1 MHAHHDK
8 LAVDKEAARQ
18 SKWDTTLISK
28 GTRTV
33 KERPRWI
40 ANILNC
46 WMRSDWSLLICFMSV
61 VFNGMRACLHTQFC
75 PCSNV
80 CSKEFR
86 SRSVEEFLHRLSV
99 QYAYEGDLKE
109 IRGSIDRELRK
120 LEQRQQRVAK
130 KEVRS
135 SPISLG
141 RGNNIHWL
149 VDTLADFQWLRMRC
163 REPAIQ
169 LSVNN
174 LSPHVCHWTGIWSE
188 LQEKLDKAA
197 TFRELRQLNG
207 GVSKRAS
214 ADARRE
220 ARRTARH
227 EAGSG
232 KSP

>member
-130 KEVRS
+130 KE
-135 SPISLG
+135 
-141 RGNNIHWL
+141 
-149 VDTLADFQWLRMRC
+149 
-163 REPAIQ
+163 
-169 LSVNN
+169 
-174 LSPHVCHWTGIWSE
+174 
-188 LQEKLDKAA
+188 EKLDKAA

-227 EAGSG
+227 EAGSVCEHG
-232 KSP
+232 IWKCRICNPVLKHK